1 MARVTYKTRNK
12 ALVVDCN
19 QGEIP
24 ENVKFFYRVA
34 DVNKV
39 EKAMIIIENEDGV
52 RHVLSF
58 ARFD

>member
-19 QGEIP
+19 QSEIP
-24 ENVKFFYRVA
+24 ENVKFFYRLA
-34 DVNKV
+34 DISKA
-39 EKAMIIIENEDGV
+39 KQAMIIIENEDGV